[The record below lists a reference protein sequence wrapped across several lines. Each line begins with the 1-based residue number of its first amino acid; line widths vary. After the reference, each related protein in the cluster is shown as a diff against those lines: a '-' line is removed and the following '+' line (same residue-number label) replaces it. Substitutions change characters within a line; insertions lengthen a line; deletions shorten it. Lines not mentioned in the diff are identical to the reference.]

1 MADAPVPSRVR
12 ERRRRENA
20 PGGRQHTHKVGVTA
34 EEEALLLQRALEANV
49 TIPRLMVEAALA
61 NRGVTSTDRR
71 RLTADFFQARRLL
84 ASLANNI
91 NQIARATNAGERPG
105 DELHHALRAV
115 REVSAKIDALLPELV
130 SSR

>member
-1 MADAPVPSRVR
+1 MADTPTPSRVR
-12 ERRRRENA
+12 ERKRRENV
-20 PGGRQHTHKVGVTA
+20 PGGRVHAHKVSVSA

-49 TIPRLMVEAALA
+49 TIPRLLVEAALA
-61 NRGVTSTDRR
+61 EHGETSTDRR
-71 RLTADFFQARRLL
+71 RLAAEFFHTRRLL
-84 ASLANNI
+84 ASLANNV

-115 REVSAKIDALLPELV
+115 REVSAKLDELLPELV

>member
-1 MADAPVPSRVR
+1 MSDAPVPSRVR
-12 ERRRRENA
+12 DRRRRENA
-20 PGGRQHTHKVGVTA
+20 PGGRKHVHKVGVTA

-61 NRGVTSTDRR
+61 EHGETSTDRR
-71 RLTADFFQARRLL
+71 RLTAEFFHSRRLL
-84 ASLANNI
+84 ASLANNV

-105 DELHHALRAV
+105 DELQHALRAV

>member
-1 MADAPVPSRVR
+1 MSDAPVPSRVR

-20 PGGRQHTHKVGVTA
+20 PGGRKHTHKVHG
-34 EEEALLLQRALEANV
+34 E
-49 TIPRLMVEAALA
+49 
-61 NRGVTSTDRR
+61 TSTDRR
-71 RLTADFFQARRLL
+71 RLTAEFFHTRRLL
-84 ASLANNI
+84 ASLANNV